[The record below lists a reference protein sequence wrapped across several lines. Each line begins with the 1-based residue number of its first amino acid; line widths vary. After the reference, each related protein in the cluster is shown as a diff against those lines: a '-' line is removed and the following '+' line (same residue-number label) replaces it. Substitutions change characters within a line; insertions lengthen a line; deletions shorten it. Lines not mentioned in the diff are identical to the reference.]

1 MSQDRDTFIIQEAVE
16 EAVEEAVVEAV
27 AGAVAG
33 AVVEGDS
40 KKASPLKS

>member
-1 MSQDRDTFIIQEAVE
+1 MSQDQDTFIIQEAV
-16 EAVEEAVVEAV
+16 VEAV
-27 AGAVAG
+27 AGAIVEAVAG